1 MATGSPYANNTITN
15 YQDALNV
22 LTLPNIPRDKITEQ
36 LVDTSPW
43 FALMRGSDH
52 LVEEK
57 GGLFLQET
65 INTSLS
71 PNASFYAGA
80 GGWKMS
86 AFQGFIALGWDWK
99 FAHDG
104 VVITGP
110 ELVINDGF
118 NDAVASLIQGRV
130 DISSL
135 TLPDL
140 VGQYIFRNNPYGTN
154 SDGTAGDPNGP
165 ESLAVLVDDGT
176 ISQTIGQQSRTTY
189 PILNAKTNYAAGLTS
204 TMISQLQALWSRA
217 NRGGLN
223 RSKVNFTTEGCYN
236 AYWGFLQT
244 PERYCLNPHQLEA
257 IGWKTT
263 GGSDL
268 AFNDAVVLIDE
279 KCPTQVPSPKAGVA
293 GNGGFWYM
301 LNTDFFE
308 MVVHPDRFFSFGEW
322 YKDPYG
328 DQYFLDVYLAFA
340 LKCMRP
346 NRQAVLWMQGG

>member
-1 MATGSPYANNTITN
+1 MPVGSPYANNTITN
-15 YQDALNV
+15 YTDALNV
-22 LTLPNIPRDKITEQ
+22 LTLPNIPKDHITEQ
-36 LVDTSPW
+36 VVDTSPL
-43 FALMRGSDH
+43 FALFRGTNH
-52 LVEEK
+52 LVEER

-86 AFQGFIALGWDWK
+86 TFQGFIALGWDWK

-104 VVITGP
+104 VVVTGP
-110 ELVINDGF
+110 ELTINDGSP
-118 NDAVASLIQGRV
+118 DAIASLIQGRV

-140 VGQYIFRNNPYGTN
+140 VAGYMFKNNPYGTN
-154 SDGTAGDPNGP
+154 SDGTSGDANGI
-165 ESLAVLVDDGT
+165 EGLAVLVDDGT
-176 ISQTIGQQSRTTY
+176 ISTTIGQQSRTTY
-189 PILNAKTNYAAGLTS
+189 PILNAKTNYNAGLTS
-204 TMISQLQALWSRA
+204 TMISQLQAMWSRA
-217 NRGGLN
+217 NRGGLS
-223 RSKVNFTTEGCYN
+223 RTKVNFTTEGCYN

-244 PERYCLNPHQLEA
+244 PERYYLNPHAMEA
-257 IGWKTT
+257 IGYKTT
-263 GGSDL
+263 GGNDL

-279 KCPTQVPSPKAGVA
+279 KCPTGVSSPKGGVS
-293 GNGGFWYM
+293 GSGGFWYM

-308 MVVHPDRFFSFGEW
+308 LIVHPDRFFSFGEW

-340 LKCMRP
+340 FKCKRP
-346 NRQAVLWMQGG
+346 NRQAVLWHVGG

>member
-1 MATGSPYANNTITN
+1 MPTGYANAGVTN
-15 YQDALNV
+15 YADALNV
-22 LTLPNIPRDKITEQ
+22 LTLPNIPRDHITEQ
-36 LVDTSPW
+36 VVDTSPL
-43 FALMRGSDH
+43 FALMRGADH
-52 LVEEK
+52 LVEER

-71 PNASFYAGA
+71 PNASFYQGA

-86 AFQGFIALGWDWK
+86 TFQGFIALGWDWK

-110 ELVINDGF
+110 ELTINDGF
-118 NDAVASLIQGRV
+118 TDAIASLIQGRV

-140 VGQYIFRNNPYGTN
+140 VAGYLFKNNPYGLN
-154 SDGTAGDPNGP
+154 SDNTAGDPSGP
-165 ESLAVLVDDGT
+165 EGLAVLVDDGT
-176 ISQTIGQQSRTTY
+176 ISATVGQQSRTTY
-189 PILNAKTNYAAGLTS
+189 PILNAKTNYNAGLTA
-204 TMISQLQALWSRA
+204 TMISQLQAMWSRA

-223 RSKVNFTTEGCYN
+223 RSKVNFTTEAAYN

-244 PERYCLNPHQLEA
+244 PERYFLNPHAMQA

-268 AFNDAVVLIDE
+268 GFNDAVVLIDE
-279 KCPTQVPSPKAGVA
+279 KCPTGVVSPVTKSGS
-293 GNGGFWYM
+293 GGYWYM

-308 MVVHPDRFFSFGEW
+308 LVVHPDRFFSFGEW

-328 DQYFLDVYLAFA
+328 DQYFLDIFLAFA
-340 LKCMRP
+340 LKCKRP
-346 NRQAVLWMQGG
+346 NRQAVLWQSGG